1 MIIKTADALH
11 DLIQRILL
19 AAGASQ
25 QNAARVAGALVSAHL
40 AGVDTH
46 GLWNLPRYVEDIKA
60 GQLVPDAFPAI
71 LKETAT
77 SALVTG
83 SWTFGHVAAKY
94 ATDVAIR
101 KAAEQNVAVVG
112 AVQLHHIGRVGEYV
126 EMAAAHNMVAMVA
139 ASGFAQEAARC
150 APYGGRTRVL
160 DTNPLAMGFPAGDKS
175 PMMFD
180 YATTAV
186 SGVKVALARD
196 RKHALPP
203 GCIIDKDGNPTTD
216 AADFFAGGAY
226 LPFGGH
232 KGYAIM
238 MAVEFIGRI
247 LTGSDAFSDASR
259 GTATFRHQGMT
270 IVIFKA
276 DLFRPFAEYAGQA
289 AEMARRVR
297 AVPPAPG
304 FNEVLVP
311 GDLESQTRAKRRQ
324 EGIPIPDDIWKAT
337 ADLAASLGIA
347 LE

>member
-1 MIIKTADALH
+1 MVTKTADALL
-11 DLIQRILL
+11 DLIRRILL
-19 AAGASQ
+19 AAGANEK
-25 QNAARVAGALVSAHL
+25 NADRVAEALVSAHL

-60 GQLVPDAFPAI
+60 GQLVPDASPAT
-71 LKETAT
+71 LQETAT

-94 ATDVAIR
+94 ATEIAIR
-101 KAAEQNVAVVG
+101 KAVEQNVAVVG

-126 EMAAAHNMVAMVA
+126 EMAAARRMIAMVA

-150 APYGGRTRVL
+150 APYGGRARVL
-160 DTNPLAMGFPAGDKS
+160 DTNPLAMGFPAGCEP

-196 RKHALPP
+196 RAQPLPS
-203 GCIIDKDGNPTTD
+203 GCIIDKDGNPTTN

-232 KGYAIM
+232 KGYAVM
-238 MAVEFIGRI
+238 MAVEFLGRI
-247 LTGSDAFSDASR
+247 LTGADAFTDASR

-270 IVIFKA
+270 IVLFRA
-276 DLFRPFAEYAGQA
+276 DLFRPFTGYAGDA
-289 AEMARRVR
+289 AEMVRRVHT
-297 AVPPAPG
+297 VPPAPG
-304 FNEVLVP
+304 FSEVMVP
-311 GDLESQTRAKRRQ
+311 GDLESRTRAKRLR
-324 EGIPIPDDIWKAT
+324 EGIPIPEDIWKAT
-337 ADLAASLGIA
+337 ADLATSLG
-347 LE
+347 LPRP

>member
-1 MIIKTADALH
+1 MVTKTADALF
-11 DLIQRILL
+11 DLIRRILL
-19 AAGASQ
+19 AAGANEK
-25 QNAARVAGALVSAHL
+25 NADRVAEALVSAHL

-60 GQLVPDAFPAI
+60 DQLVPDASPAI
-71 LKETAT
+71 LKETPT

-83 SWTFGHVAAKY
+83 NWTFGHVVAKF
-94 ATDVAIR
+94 AMEAAIR
-101 KAAEQNVAVVG
+101 KASHQDMAVVG
-112 AVQLHHIGRVGEYV
+112 ALQLHHIGRVGEYV
-126 EMAAAHNMVAMVA
+126 EMAAARNMIAMVA

-150 APYGGRTRVL
+150 APHGGRARIL
-160 DTNPLAMGFPAGDKS
+160 DTNPLAMGFPAGDGP

-196 RKHALPP
+196 RKQPLAP
-203 GCIIDKDGNPTTD
+203 GCIIDKDGNPTTN

-232 KGYAIM
+232 KGYAVM
-238 MAVEFIGRI
+238 MAVEFLGRI
-247 LTGSDAFSDASR
+247 LTGADAFADAAR

-270 IVIFKA
+270 ILVFRA
-276 DLFRPFAEYAGQA
+276 DLFQPLAAYAGHA
-289 AEMARRVR
+289 AEMVRRVH

-304 FNEVLVP
+304 FSEVLVP
-311 GDLESQTRAKRRQ
+311 GDLESRTRAKRHR

-337 ADLAASLGIA
+337 ADLASTLGVV
-347 LE
+347 L